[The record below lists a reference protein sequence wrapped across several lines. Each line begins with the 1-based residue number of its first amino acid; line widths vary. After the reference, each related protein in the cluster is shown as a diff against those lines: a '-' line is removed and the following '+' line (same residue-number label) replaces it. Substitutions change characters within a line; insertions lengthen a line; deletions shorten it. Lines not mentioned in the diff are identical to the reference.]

1 MPGKILDIHT
11 HNAGALDAI
20 INVGPGFRM
29 EPGKIYS
36 VGVHPW
42 DTSAHDLDKR
52 MAILETDARRQEA
65 VAIGETG
72 IDKLK
77 GAPDD
82 VQAEVF
88 RRHVALSEELKKP
101 LILHVVK
108 AFPEIIRFKEE
119 LKPGQPWIVHGFR
132 GKPELA
138 RELIRHG
145 FYISLGER
153 FNPESAVCIPR
164 DRLLAETDESA
175 MAIESIVECIPNLD
189 ISLPFTI
196 FGIGNNN

>member
-11 HNAGALDAI
+11 HNADASDAI
-20 INVGPGFRM
+20 INVGPGFRT

-42 DTSAHDLDKR
+42 DTSAHDLDER
-52 MAILETDARRQEA
+52 MSMLETDARHREV

-77 GAPDD
+77 GAPAD

-88 RRHVALSEELKKP
+88 RRHAALSEELKKP

-108 AFPEIIRFKEE
+108 SFPEIIRLKEE

-153 FNPESAVCIPR
+153 FNSESAVCIPC
-164 DRLLAETDESA
+164 DRLLAETDESTKT
-175 MAIESIVECIPNLD
+175 IESIVERIPNLD